1 MSYLLIDPLI
11 IGAVTWVGFAATF
24 LGLAIAIWQIGL
36 VTTATKAA
44 AKAIENLSATVH
56 SRERLLDLSSALRQL
71 DSARH
76 HIGQRDYSTAAI
88 FLEFARNECVQVQE
102 LLVQNSH
109 KRDVNNI
116 VVRLTKLIEAL
127 ALDEGTGEQR
137 VTAVQRGLQA
147 REITDAIGAALAR
160 LRYRYAEDGK

>member
-24 LGLAIAIWQIGL
+24 LGLAIAIWQIRL

-71 DSARH
+71 DS
-76 HIGQRDYSTAAI
+76 T
-88 FLEFARNECVQVQE
+88 
-102 LLVQNSH
+102 
-109 KRDVNNI
+109 
-116 VVRLTKLIEAL
+116 
-127 ALDEGTGEQR
+127 
-137 VTAVQRGLQA
+137 
-147 REITDAIGAALAR
+147 
-160 LRYRYAEDGK
+160 